1 MMIDSEIA
9 HDHRSLVL
17 NTEELRDPELA
28 YFKEDLERRD
38 ALLRIMVQYNRS
50 LSEIMGYEGEQY
62 KDVQFSIKEL
72 VGNINKIRV
81 LREVEEM
88 DLKYHK
94 GELKF

>member
-62 KDVQFSIKEL
+62 KDVQFCIREL

>member
-1 MMIDSEIA
+1 
-9 HDHRSLVL
+9 
-17 NTEELRDPELA
+17 
-28 YFKEDLERRD
+28 
-38 ALLRIMVQYNRS
+38 
-50 LSEIMGYEGEQY
+50 MGYEGEQY
-62 KDVQFSIKEL
+62 KDVQFCIKEL

>member
-9 HDHRSLVL
+9 QDHRSLVL

-62 KDVQFSIKEL
+62 K
-72 VGNINKIRV
+72 
-81 LREVEEM
+81 
-88 DLKYHK
+88 
-94 GELKF
+94 